1 MDTIASV
8 RSPRGKGKYPPV
20 GRMKTV
26 VVVSQKGGTGK
37 TTLAIHLAV
46 AAERAGQPALVIDL
60 DPQASA
66 AAWRD
71 LRQAEGPAV
80 ESVQP
85 ARLGIVLKAAAEA
98 GAALAMIDTPARS
111 ESTALD
117 AVRAADLALIPCR
130 PGYFDTAAMSF
141 TANLLK
147 LANKPG
153 FVVFSQV
160 PARAESLLA
169 EVREALATYELSV
182 APVAVHLR
190 AAYSHAIPGG
200 QSAQEY
206 EPKGKAAAEIAELQG
221 WLLDCLQDEL
231 QLC

>member
-1 MDTIASV
+1 MQTIV
-8 RSPRGKGKYPPV
+8 I
-20 GRMKTV
+20 
-26 VVVSQKGGTGK
+26 VSQKGGTGK

-46 AAERAGQPALVIDL
+46 AAELAGLPAVIIDL

-71 LRQAEGPAV
+71 LREAEGPAV

-85 ARLGIVLKAAAEA
+85 ARLQATLRAASEA
-98 GAALAMIDTPARS
+98 GAKFAVIDTPARS
-111 ESTALD
+111 ENAALE

-130 PGYFDTAAMSF
+130 PGFFDTAAMSF

-147 LANKPG
+147 LTGKPG

-160 PARAESLLA
+160 PTRAESLIA
-169 EVREALATYELSV
+169 EVTEALKTYGLTT
-182 APVAVHLR
+182 APAAAHLR

-206 EPKGKAAAEIAELQG
+206 EPKGKAAAEVAKLFQWLQSVMTK
-221 WLLDCLQDEL
+221 
-231 QLC
+231 

>member
-1 MDTIASV
+1 
-8 RSPRGKGKYPPV
+8 
-20 GRMKTV
+20 MKTV

-46 AAERAGQPALVIDL
+46 AAECTGKAAVVIDL

-71 LRQAEGPAV
+71 LRRNEGPAV

-85 ARLGIVLKAAAEA
+85 ARLSVTLKAAAEA
-98 GAALAMIDTPARS
+98 GAELAMIDTPARS
-111 ESTALD
+111 ENTALD

-130 PGYFDTAAMSF
+130 PGFFDTAAMSF

-147 LANKPG
+147 LAGKPG

-160 PARAESLLA
+160 PVRAESLLA
-169 EVREALATYELSV
+169 EVREALGSYGLSV
-182 APVAVHLR
+182 APISVHLR

-206 EPKGKAAAEIAELQG
+206 EPKGKAAGEMRELYQ
-221 WLLDCLQDEL
+221 WVDKILAN
-231 QLC
+231 

>member
-1 MDTIASV
+1 MQTIV
-8 RSPRGKGKYPPV
+8 I
-20 GRMKTV
+20 
-26 VVVSQKGGTGK
+26 VSQKGGTGK

-46 AAERAGQPALVIDL
+46 AAELAGLPAVVIDL

-71 LRQAEGPAV
+71 LREAEGPAV

-85 ARLGIVLKAAAEA
+85 ARLHATLKAASEA
-98 GAALAMIDTPARS
+98 GAKFAVIDTPARS
-111 ESTALD
+111 ENAALE

-130 PGYFDTAAMSF
+130 PGFFDTAAMSF

-147 LANKPG
+147 LTGKPG

-160 PARAESLLA
+160 PARADSLIA
-169 EVREALATYELSV
+169 EVTEALKTYGLTA
-182 APVAVHLR
+182 APTAAHLR

-206 EPKGKAAAEIAELQG
+206 EPKGKAASEITQLFQWLQSV
-221 WLLDCLQDEL
+221 LAK
-231 QLC
+231 

>member
-1 MDTIASV
+1 MQ
-8 RSPRGKGKYPPV
+8 
-20 GRMKTV
+20 TV
-26 VVVSQKGGTGK
+26 VIISQKGGTGK

-46 AAERAGQPALVIDL
+46 AAERAGKSAVVIDL
-60 DPQASA
+60 DQQASA

-71 LRQAEGPAV
+71 LRQDEGPAV

-85 ARLGIVLKAAAEA
+85 ARLLPTLRAAADA
-98 GAALAMIDTPARS
+98 GAELAVIDTPARS
-111 ESTALD
+111 ENTALD

-130 PGYFDTAAMSF
+130 PGFFDTAAMSF

-147 LANKPG
+147 LAGKPG

-160 PARAESLLA
+160 PTRAESLLA
-169 EVREALATYELSV
+169 EVREALSTYGLTV
-182 APVAVHLR
+182 APVSVHLR

-206 EPKGKAAAEIAELQG
+206 EPKGKAAGEMGELYR
-221 WLLDCLQDEL
+221 WLQSVLTK
-231 QLC
+231 

>member
-1 MDTIASV
+1 
-8 RSPRGKGKYPPV
+8 
-20 GRMKTV
+20 MKTV

-46 AAERAGQPALVIDL
+46 AAERAGLPAVVIDL

-71 LRQAEGPAV
+71 LREAEGPAV

-85 ARLGIVLKAAAEA
+85 ARLVATLKAAASA
-98 GAALAMIDTPARS
+98 GAEFAIIDTPARS
-111 ESTALD
+111 ENAALE
-117 AVRAADLALIPCR
+117 AVRASDLALIPCR
-130 PGYFDTAAMSF
+130 PGFFDTAAMSF
-141 TANLLK
+141 TSNLLK
-147 LANKPG
+147 LAGKPG

-160 PARAESLLA
+160 PTRAESLLA
-169 EVREALATYELSV
+169 EVTDALSTYGLTP
-182 APVAVHLR
+182 APSAVHLR

-206 EPKGKAAAEIAELQG
+206 EPKGKAAAETAALFRWLQNV
-221 WLLDCLQDEL
+221 LAK
-231 QLC
+231 